1 MTILLPTFCLLMDE
15 LRIKLDITKG
25 GIGPDKTINEVYFG
39 LDLSTVDKVEMKENL
54 ALIKERRE
62 RVILKE
68 FNMVNMNRIHQAL
81 EEAEAPQPNVE

>member
-1 MTILLPTFCLLMDE
+1 MTILLPTFCLLMNE
-15 LRIKLDITKG
+15 LRIKLDITKD

-39 LDLSTVDKVEMKENL
+39 LDLETHDPEEIAENE

-68 FNMVNMNRIHQAL
+68 FNFINMNKIHEAL
-81 EEAEAPQPNVE
+81 EEAQEKGAPPP